1 MERSY
6 ANTKIS
12 NINVKN
18 VMGQAYAIIT
28 NAGVVVWN
36 AREEVSALIKN

>member
-1 MERSY
+1 MERAY

-18 VMGQAYAIIT
+18 VMGQAYVIIT

-36 AREEVSALIKN
+36 AKEEVSAPMKN